1 MENLTRRRSKKRNF
15 PNDSPRLS
23 DWRQESI
30 VLVSTDIL
38 FNSDYVPV
46 SLGLYCRNKKFEEP
60 SIVELKDFIQK
71 ASSQCGSRFRTTNKI
86 SHPEAMNNHLAAL
99 EEDSDCR
106 VESVVFTSTIKS
118 LASVLSSDFKAFQFQ
133 WAPRATHK
141 SVIFVLYTETETL
154 SLKFVFLYYYE
165 ILFFLLDFLNP

>member
-1 MENLTRRRSKKRNF
+1 MPFDEVEQLVGLEKVLMGEKHSRICMEDFYRQIDASTVENLKRRRSKKRNF

-38 FNSDYVPV
+38 LNSDFVPV
-46 SLGLYCRNKKFEEP
+46 SLGLYCRNKKFEES

-71 ASSQCGSRFRTTNKI
+71 ARSQGGSWFRTINKI
-86 SHPEAMNNHLAAL
+86 SHSEAMNNHLAAL
-99 EEDSDCR
+99 EEDPDCR
-106 VESVVFTSTIKS
+106 AESVVFTSTIKL

-133 WAPRATHK
+133 
-141 SVIFVLYTETETL
+141 
-154 SLKFVFLYYYE
+154 
-165 ILFFLLDFLNP
+165 